1 MTTTTF
7 KTIGKVL
14 LTAGLSLGFMSG
26 CIDAHA
32 QQGAPATAYGE
43 IQTYIVTD
51 VDGGAVIG
59 KTGDEGVILYQGEE
73 FAILNEVTV
82 GDEIEVTYGGEHDEI
97 LAVEWAK

>member
-1 MTTTTF
+1 M
-7 KTIGKVL
+7 KTLGKVL
-14 LTAGLSLGFMSG
+14 LTAGLSLGLMSG

-32 QQGAPATAYGE
+32 QEGAPATKYGE

-59 KTGDEGVILYQGEE
+59 KTGDEGVILYQGEG
-73 FAILNEVTV
+73 FTILDKVTV